1 MVLEQEIEVFR
12 QKLMALE
19 ERASQETQIIGS
31 AHWSGLMEAG
41 TVRRWRASQG
51 AVVGPWAITID
62 GDDVTC
68 ADCVYMRGPVTL
80 DAGAV
85 AALTLTEAET
95 AYVAAHID
103 LGYGTAELV
112 EGASVAAVTDAAPQ
126 DADDVVKV
134 LLYKLVKVGDA
145 WGVTMDYRNMPQL
158 AVRV

>member
-1 MVLEQEIEVFR
+1 
-12 QKLMALE
+12 
-19 ERASQETQIIGS
+19 
-31 AHWSGLMEAG
+31 
-41 TVRRWRASQG
+41 
-51 AVVGPWAITID
+51 
-62 GDDVTC
+62 
-68 ADCVYMRGPVTL
+68 MRGPVTL

-103 LGYGTAELV
+103 LGYGTATLV
-112 EGASVAAVTDAAPQ
+112 EGASVAAVTDAEPQ

-134 LLYKLVKVGDA
+134 LLYKLEKVGDV